1 MRQAHSQDPSTL
13 ATLRPA
19 ESREVH
25 YKSYRTSPRL
35 SGSHFMTLRRVS
47 RVPEAGREYVPG
59 DPPHLIDWKA
69 YARTDQLIVREVRDE
84 AAARV
89 LIGLDLSE
97 TMQWPTPAE
106 PLRELPATKAEIALR
121 IAYNVAHLHLRMGD
135 LVEIWV
141 IADGKAKEP
150 DLRFAP
156 RSPADL
162 VSSFARIE
170 SAKFARDAALYD
182 FEARDRASFS
192 QRTFDCAFWVGD
204 ALSAA
209 DLGAFLGLGK
219 RSMLLHVLSSLELD
233 IGWVEGTTSYFDEGS
248 GRREYQGQVLR
259 HRDNYAKHLAAWRQ
273 GLAVKQRRRGGDYVT
288 LSDKTTVSA
297 FQQSLSGFFTS
308 QLTTSGKGLGQ
319 RT

>member
-1 MRQAHSQDPSTL
+1 MRQASQQDPSTL

-97 TMQWPTPAE
+97 TMQWP
-106 PLRELPATKAEIALR
+106 LPDAPFSDAPVTKAEIALR
-121 IAYNVAHLHLRMGD
+121 VAFNVAHLHLRMGD
-135 LVEIWV
+135 LVELWAV
-141 IADGKAKEP
+141 ADGKSPAP
-150 DLRFAP
+150 DRRFAP

-170 SAKFARDAALYD
+170 AEKFGHDAALFD
-182 FEARDRASFS
+182 FEPRDPAAMRSKP
-192 QRTFDCAFWVGD
+192 FDCVFWVGD
-204 ALSAA
+204 ALSTA
-209 DLGAFLGLGK
+209 DHATFLGLGK
-219 RSMLLHVLSSLELD
+219 RSLLLHVLSSLELNID
-233 IGWVEGTTSYFDEGS
+233 WVEGTTSYFDEGV
-248 GRREYQGQVLR
+248 GRKEYQGQVLR
-259 HRDNYAKHLAAWRQ
+259 HRDNYAKHLAGWQ
-273 GLAVKQRRRGGDYVT
+273 QKLAAKQRRRGGDYVT
-288 LSDKTTVSA
+288 LSDKTPVSA
-297 FQQSLSGFFTS
+297 YQQALSTFFTEFS
-308 QLTTSGKGLGQ
+308 KDSLASR